1 MVANGK
7 FARCALMLIL
17 SLVWFP
23 AGAAADVAP
32 DIGEMVF
39 RQGRLPDGTLL
50 RGMRDGG
57 GYVTGKDAACI
68 NCHRRSGLGSFA
80 GRIVI
85 PPILGKYLFRSA
97 DENAQDLGAPHV
109 MIGAVT
115 DRHSTESYTETT
127 VANAIRH
134 GIGRGG
140 HQLNYLMPRFAL
152 DERTMASLISY
163 LRNLSTAPVPGV
175 TDDTLDF
182 ATIITPDV
190 DPAVS
195 QGMLEVM
202 NKFIED
208 KNSFIRGG
216 NRPMKNARGFM
227 YRVTRR
233 WRLHVWQLSGAPE
246 TWERQLQARLLAEPV
261 FAVISGLGGKSWD
274 VVHRFCQRT
283 QLPCLFPNVDGP
295 EVNEDDFYSVYF
307 SKGVVLEAQLF
318 ANQISREH
326 RSAKSGRLIQIFR
339 SGDIGE
345 RGAHSLAREGPVRGA
360 QLVDRPLS
368 GAATGEAL
376 SLALS
381 DVQSGDIVIL
391 WLRQEDLKLLPNEVP
406 AGATVYASGLMAGE
420 EQAPFPSG
428 WRSRVTMSYPHDL
441 PENRRVRMNYPLGWF
456 RVKHI
461 PVVAERIQSDTYLAC
476 GIVSEA
482 LTHMLDSFQRDYLI
496 ERIEDMLSRRLITG
510 YYPRLSLAPGQRF
523 ASKGGY
529 LVHLDGDSG
538 ASVVADSDWIVP

>member
-7 FARCALMLIL
+7 SARCALIL
-17 SLVWFP
+17 TWSLLSFP
-23 AGAAADVAP
+23 ADAAPDVSP

-39 RQGRLPDGTLL
+39 RQGKLPDGALL
-50 RGMRDGG
+50 RGMREGG
-57 GYVTGKDAACI
+57 GFATGKDAACI

-85 PPILGKYLFRSA
+85 PPIIGKYLFRSA
-97 DENAQDLGAPHV
+97 GENAQDLGAPHV

-115 DRHSTESYTETT
+115 DKHSTESYTETT
-127 VANAIRH
+127 VANAIRS
-134 GIGRGG
+134 GTGRGG
-140 HQLNYLMPRFAL
+140 HQLNYLMPRFEL

-163 LRNLSTAPVPGV
+163 LKNLSVAPVPGV
-175 TDDTLDF
+175 TDDTLHF

-190 DPAVS
+190 DPAVR

-202 NKFIED
+202 SKFIED

-216 NRPMKNARGFM
+216 NRPMKNAKGFM

-233 WRLHVWQLSGAPE
+233 WQLHVWQVYGPPD
-246 TWERQLQARLLAEPV
+246 TWESQLQKRLAAEPV

-274 VVHRFCQRT
+274 VVHQFCQRE

-295 EVNEDDFYSVYF
+295 VVKEDDFYSVYF
-307 SKGVVLEAQLF
+307 TKGVALEAQLF
-318 ANQISREH
+318 ANRLSREH
-326 RSAKSGRLIQIFR
+326 RNTKPGRVIQIFR
-339 SGDIGE
+339 PGDIGE
-345 RGAHSLAREGPVRGA
+345 RGAQALAHEDSLRGI
-360 QLVDRPLS
+360 QLVNRRLS
-368 GAATGEAL
+368 GTGNGDELSSAL
-376 SLALS
+376 R
-381 DVQSGDIVIL
+381 DVQSSDIVIL
-391 WLRQEDLKLLPNEVP
+391 WLRPQDLKLLPEAVP
-406 AGATVYASGLMAGE
+406 TGAVIYASGLMAGE
-420 EQAPFPSG
+420 ELAPLSG
-428 WRSRVTMSYPHDL
+428 AWRSRVTMSYPHDL

-456 RVKHI
+456 KVKHI
-461 PVVAERIQSDTYLAC
+461 PVVSERIQSDTYLAL

-529 LVHLDGDSG
+529 LVHLEGGSG
-538 ASVVADSDWIVP
+538 TTLVADGDWIVP